1 MHRERTTLAGT
12 PTLIAPEAIRL
23 LGDFAVPG
31 EGFAVF
37 AAISSFATAQ
47 YYPNAYPPS
56 PLVSSAVNLAKSDL
70 GEAARAL
77 PTGSVLLTPTDSH
90 ARSHPLGSSSMNRI
104 RFNVFAVCAMSCPS
118 PSRSMVRR
126 FAYLA

>member
-1 MHRERTTLAGT
+1 VVLISQQVRMHRERTTLAGT
-12 PTLIAPEAIRL
+12 PSLIAPEAIRL

-56 PLVSSAVNLAKSDL
+56 PLVSSAVLCVLPQFPATRRVISQRTAL
-70 GEAARAL
+70 G
-77 PTGSVLLTPTDSH
+77 
-90 ARSHPLGSSSMNRI
+90 I
-104 RFNVFAVCAMSCPS
+104 
-118 PSRSMVRR
+118 
-126 FAYLA
+126 